1 MPRRWKNV
9 VILTLPAII
18 VIISLGITYTIGWR
32 PIIGAKKRT
41 LTDRKFESNPARL
54 ARGKYLVDSVNE
66 CYGCHTDSDWTKRGA
81 PPVSGREGSGHVWST
96 EGLPWLVSPNI
107 TPDKETGIGNWSDDT
122 LARAIREGIGHDGR
136 ALFPTMPYPDY
147 RQMSDEDLGSIIAYV
162 RSMPP
167 IRNELPTTRM
177 PFPLNFFTQSMPE
190 PITAPVGPSDQSG
203 PAARGAY
210 LARMGACADCHTP
223 QEEEGRPIPGMD
235 YAGGFIVNG
244 ANGERIASSNITPA
258 PSGISYYDERTFIQ
272 AMRQG
277 KVGAREL
284 HSEMPWIFYGRMNE
298 DDLKAIFAYLQTL
311 KPIKHQVD
319 NTEPPTFCR
328 LCKQKHGLGAS
339 N

>member
-1 MPRRWKNV
+1 MPGRGKKV
-9 VILTLPAII
+9 VLLTLPAAI
-18 VIISLGITYTIGWR
+18 VLISLGITFTVGWR

-41 LTDRKFESNPARL
+41 LTDRKFESTLPRL
-54 ARGKYLVDSVNE
+54 ARGKYLVDSVSG
-66 CYGCHTDSDWTKRGA
+66 CYGCHTDADWTKRGA
-81 PPVSGREGSGHVWST
+81 PPVSGREGSGHIWST

-107 TPDKETGIGNWSDDT
+107 TPDKETGIGNWSDDA

-136 ALFPTMPYPDY
+136 ALFPKMPYPDY
-147 RQMSDEDLGSIIAYV
+147 SRMSDEDLASIIAYV

-167 IRNELPTTRM
+167 IRNELPTTSM
-177 PFPLNFFTQSMPE
+177 PFPLNFLIQSMPE
-190 PITAPVGPSDQSG
+190 PITSPVGPPDQST

-210 LARMGACADCHTP
+210 LALMGACADCHTP
-223 QEEEGRPIPGMD
+223 QDKSQPIPGMD
-235 YAGGFIVNG
+235 YAGGLVVNG

-284 HSEMPWIFYGRMNE
+284 HSEMPWIFYSRMND
-298 DDLKAIFAYLQTL
+298 DDLKAIFAYLQAL

-319 NTEPPTFCR
+319 NTVAPTFCR